1 MFKIVKFHL
10 NTEWYLILMNDWE
23 EILFTYDDVE
33 AEIVKDLLESENIQ
47 VVVNSMKMSP
57 YPVSIGR
64 MGEIKLLV
72 KKDDLAKAEKVIQV
86 MKSSQEQNNDS

>member
-1 MFKIVKFHL
+1 MV
-10 NTEWYLILMNDWE
+10 MADWV

-33 AEIVKDLLESENIQ
+33 AEIVKDLLETEGIE
-47 VVVNSMKMSP
+47 VAVNSMKVTP

-72 KKDDLAKAEKVIQV
+72 KKDDLEKAENVIQV
-86 MKSSQEQNNDS
+86 MKGGQELDNDS

>member
-1 MFKIVKFHL
+1 
-10 NTEWYLILMNDWE
+10 MNEWE
-23 EILFTYDDVE
+23 EILFTYDDIE
-33 AEIVKDLLESENIQ
+33 AEIVKDLLESENIP

-72 KKDDLAKAEKVIQV
+72 KKEDFEKAKEIIQV
-86 MKSSQEQNNDS
+86 MKDSQVEDNDS

>member
-1 MFKIVKFHL
+1 MK
-10 NTEWYLILMNDWE
+10 DWE
-23 EILFTYDDVE
+23 EILFTYDDIE

-47 VVVNSMKMSP
+47 VVVNSMKISP

-72 KKDDLAKAEKVIQV
+72 KKDDLSKAEKIIQV
-86 MKSSQEQNNDS
+86 MKDSQEQDNDS

>member
-1 MFKIVKFHL
+1 
-10 NTEWYLILMNDWE
+10 MNDWE
-23 EILFTYDDVE
+23 EILFTYDDIE

-47 VVVNSMKMSP
+47 VVVNSMKISP

-72 KKDDLAKAEKVIQV
+72 KKDDLSKAEKIIQV
-86 MKSSQEQNNDS
+86 MKDSQEQENDS

>member
-1 MFKIVKFHL
+1 MFKIVKFNL

-33 AEIVKDLLESENIQ
+33 AEIVKDLLELENIQ

-86 MKSSQEQNNDS
+86 MKCSLEQNNDS

>member
-1 MFKIVKFHL
+1 MI
-10 NTEWYLILMNDWE
+10 DWE
-23 EILFTYDDVE
+23 EILFTYDDIE

-47 VVVNSMKMSP
+47 VVVNSMKVSP

-86 MKSSQEQNNDS
+86 MKSSQEQDNDS